1 MRRGLAY
8 LVPVLALS
16 GTAHAGRT
24 FYGWLYGTEVLP
36 ERGAEA
42 ASWIAEENNL
52 DEENHAYE
60 TRWWVAPLIG
70 INDQLELA
78 IPAEVAW
85 GVSDVD
91 KPHTTFDRVG
101 AELRY
106 RFVTQ
111 DPVDA
116 PPLVPLVRV
125 GVFRSITD
133 RQTVI
138 PEVNFVVSYTSGI
151 VQVLADAGMYGE
163 LSRGCPVTV
172 MPDANG
178 NVLCPGNKTTH
189 FEARPGAGIS
199 INAFGDVRFG
209 AEVHAELTLDD
220 GGSWAVVGP
229 NMAWSHG
236 RFWLSAAYGIGIY
249 GIKDAPKVQWGL
261 AF

>member
-1 MRRGLAY
+1 
-8 LVPVLALS
+8 LALILGTS

-42 ASWIAEENNL
+42 SSWIAEENDL
-52 DEENHAYE
+52 KDEAHASE
-60 TRWWVAPLIG
+60 TRWWVAPLVG

-78 IPAEVAW
+78 IPAEIAW
-85 GVSDVD
+85 DRSDVEGG
-91 KPHTTFDRVG
+91 KTAFDRYG

-106 RFVTQ
+106 RLVTQ

-116 PPLVPLVRV
+116 PPYAALVRV
-125 GVFRSITD
+125 GLKRLVLD
-133 RQTVI
+133 RDTWSPEADFVASYQT
-138 PEVNFVVSYTSGI
+138 GI
-151 VQVLADAGMYGE
+151 VHVLADLGGYGE
-163 LSRGCPVTV
+163 I
-172 MPDANG
+172 NG
-178 NVLCPGNKTTH
+178 NTQH
-189 FEARPGAGIS
+189 FEVRPGAGVS
-199 INAFGDVRFG
+199 IQAVGDLRFG

-236 RFWLSAAYGIGIY
+236 RFWMSAAYGIGIY
-249 GIKDAPKVQWGL
+249 GIKDAPKVQWGI